1 MISCLKAPTPLTVK
15 SVVPLG
21 IIGILPKPNTVYY
34 IRNFISLSLYSKEH
48 FQLKTKHDFQKAETE
63 RSFSEP
69 GKFFFAISTL
79 SQCETTKL
87 HKIWRRLSK
96 FLPLKQLKKISPNWD
111 K

>member
-1 MISCLKAPTPLTVK
+1 MILCLKAPTPLTVK

-21 IIGILPKPNTVYY
+21 IIGILSKPNTVYY

-69 GKFFFAISTL
+69 GKFFL
-79 SQCETTKL
+79 QLLLHHHNVKL
-87 HKIWRRLSK
+87 QNFIK
-96 FLPLKQLKKISPNWD
+96 FGEDFLNFFLLNN
-111 K
+111 

>member
-21 IIGILPKPNTVYY
+21 IIGVLPSPNTVYY
-34 IRNFISLSLYSKEH
+34 IRNFISLSLYSKEL

-69 GKFFFAISTL
+69 GKFFLQLLVHHHNVKLQNLIKFGEDFL
-79 SQCETTKL
+79 SF
-87 HKIWRRLSK
+87 
-96 FLPLKQLKKISPNWD
+96 FLLNN
-111 K
+111 